1 MHDPIKL
8 YRQLLDADKDRWLAD
23 IPRVQQAL
31 IDAGC
36 HYSGRPFVKVLR
48 PKFLQRSEYAYL
60 DYVSGVLMGLFR
72 RLSDMVQDSEDLKRY
87 LAISDGERR
96 LIAPEPLCPDPLPFT
111 RLDSFATVD
120 GPRFVEL
127 NGEAPAGAGFNDA
140 AMGVLGEH
148 PLIKDFMERTGARS
162 MKAMDGV
169 LDGLLKAW
177 RAAGRRSRPTILI
190 TDYDHLPTVPEFLTL
205 RDHFIANGF
214 DAVYEDPRALT
225 FEGGRLWAKGKAID
239 LVYRRVLTNEFLEKG
254 AEVKALFDAYEAQAV
269 VMVNPFRSKTA
280 HKKACFALL
289 SGDHLGTDWMT
300 REEQAVVE
308 RTIPW
313 TRKVRDTKADLHGE
327 EVDLLPFAAAN
338 AERFVLKPSDEYG
351 GKGVT
356 VGWECE
362 ASAWEALLQDA
373 ARTDTEEYVLQERI
387 HTIEEPFPMLDR
399 ELEDQPMIVDLDPYI
414 YFGKVHGVLARL
426 ASGSLCNV
434 TSGGGQIPVLIMPD

>member
-1 MHDPIKL
+1 
-8 YRQLLDADKDRWLAD
+8 
-23 IPRVQQAL
+23 
-31 IDAGC
+31 
-36 HYSGRPFVKVLR
+36 
-48 PKFLQRSEYAYL
+48 
-60 DYVSGVLMGLFR
+60 
-72 RLSDMVQDSEDLKRY
+72 
-87 LAISDGERR
+87 
-96 LIAPEPLCPDPLPFT
+96 
-111 RLDSFATVD
+111 
-120 GPRFVEL
+120 
-127 NGEAPAGAGFNDA
+127 
-140 AMGVLGEH
+140 
-148 PLIKDFMERTGARS
+148 

-239 LVYRRVLTNEFLEKG
+239 LVYRRVLTNEFLEKE

-313 TRKVRDTKADLHGE
+313 TRKVRDTKADLRGE
-327 EVDLLPFAAAN
+327 EID
-338 AERFVLKPSDEYG
+338 
-351 GKGVT
+351 
-356 VGWECE
+356 
-362 ASAWEALLQDA
+362 
-373 ARTDTEEYVLQERI
+373 
-387 HTIEEPFPMLDR
+387 
-399 ELEDQPMIVDLDPYI
+399 
-414 YFGKVHGVLARL
+414 LARRRAATDNQSRKAPARL
-426 ASGSLCNV
+426 V
-434 TSGGGQIPVLIMPD
+434 P